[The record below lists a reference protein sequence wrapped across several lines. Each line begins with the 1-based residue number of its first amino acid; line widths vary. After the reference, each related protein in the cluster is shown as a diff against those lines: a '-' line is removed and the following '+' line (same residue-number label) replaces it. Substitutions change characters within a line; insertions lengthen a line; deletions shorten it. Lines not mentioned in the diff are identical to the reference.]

1 MSQKKRK
8 KRHSQAAYDAKNWK
22 QQEQLADER
31 IRHGGKPLDPTAR
44 NLLLIDLVLLAVVG
58 LLTNHN
64 LISNLLSSILSIVGI
79 ILMFVALWCQFGKK
93 RKGNSGDGPRIRL

>member
-31 IRHGGKPLDPTAR
+31 IRHGGKPLDPLPATC
-44 NLLLIDLVLLAVVG
+44 
-58 LLTNHN
+58 
-64 LISNLLSSILSIVGI
+64 S
-79 ILMFVALWCQFGKK
+79 
-93 RKGNSGDGPRIRL
+93 